1 MNFFEKRGNSMVG
14 IAMKAQSGGCV
25 FSCCA
30 EEFIFESFWWLGSRA
45 QRAEGHGSD
54 WLLQTCHP
62 GGLKMA
68 GDLAHLIGGC
78 GAYR

>member
-1 MNFFEKRGNSMVG
+1 MRWVSWGVFVWWWTSFGVG
-14 IAMKAQSGGCV
+14 SG
-25 FSCCA
+25 A
-30 EEFIFESFWWLGSRA
+30 L
-45 QRAEGHGSD
+45 RAEGHGSD

-78 GAYR
+78 GALVGLLGRDGGVGVGGWCLCW